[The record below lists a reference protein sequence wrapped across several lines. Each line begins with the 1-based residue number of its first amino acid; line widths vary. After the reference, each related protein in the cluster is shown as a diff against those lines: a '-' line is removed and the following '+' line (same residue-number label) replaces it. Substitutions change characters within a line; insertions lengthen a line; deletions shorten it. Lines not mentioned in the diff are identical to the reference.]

1 MAVKSRAIKG
11 RTLPCKICGE
21 LYTDNIDPAKYTM
34 KLADAKPEE
43 KNMSPDDFIKAI
55 EDGLVKEFRKG
66 FNLTQEAFSQKIG
79 ISRKILVNIERNL
92 YIPSAKLQMKMYRK
106 IKKYTSE
113 CQVLNVRK
121 FVYFFTLTY

>member
-1 MAVKSRAIKG
+1 MAVKSTAVLKG

-21 LYTDNIDPAKYTM
+21 LYTDNIDPAVDPAKGGYIICAKCTM
-34 KLADAKPEE
+34 KLADAEPEE

-66 FNLTQEAFSQKIG
+66 FNLNQEAFSQKIG

-92 YIPSAKLQMKMYRK
+92 YIPSTKLQMKMYRH
-106 IKKYTSE
+106 IKKYTSD
-113 CQVLNVRK
+113 C
-121 FVYFFTLTY
+121 

>member
-1 MAVKSRAIKG
+1 VAVKSTATLKG

-21 LYTDNIDPAKYTM
+21 LYTDNIDPAADPARGGYIICARCTM
-34 KLADAKPEE
+34 KLAAAKPEE

-66 FNLTQEAFSQKIG
+66 LNVTQEAFSQKIG

-92 YIPSAKLQMKMYRK
+92 YIPSTKLQMKMYRK
-106 IKKYTSE
+106 MKKYTNE
-113 CQVLNVRK
+113 C
-121 FVYFFTLTY
+121 

>member
-1 MAVKSRAIKG
+1 MAVKSRATLRG

-21 LYTDNIDPAKYTM
+21 LYTDNIDPAVDPAKGGYIICAKCTM
-34 KLADAKPEE
+34 KSADAKPEE
-43 KNMSPDDFIKAI
+43 KNISPDDFIKAI

-92 YIPSAKLQMKMYRK
+92 YIPSTKLQMKMYRQ
-106 IKKYTSE
+106 IKKYTNE
-113 CQVLNVRK
+113 C
-121 FVYFFTLTY
+121 